1 MNVVAKSLKG
11 YFMRV
16 IGTMALVAALAI
28 PGLAAALPA
37 GAQDTVITPTDY
49 GRGFKLGIQQFNNSG
64 QVGWVILEKRNG
76 KTALAISLEGT
87 RGTERA
93 QLHRARSCDSV
104 ADIDPAVAAP
114 LSDVV
119 NGKSTTTIN
128 LPIERALSGNYAV
141 VVRSASG
148 PYFACGHLR
157 QEIGL

>member
-1 MNVVAKSLKG
+1 
-11 YFMRV
+11 MRV

-28 PGLAAALPA
+28 PGLAALPA

-49 GRGFKLGIQQFNNSG
+49 GRGLKLGVQQLNNSG
-64 QVGWVILEKRNG
+64 QVGWVILNKRDG
-76 KTALAISLEGT
+76 KTALEITLEAT

-93 QLHRARSCDSV
+93 QLHRARSCDSI
-104 ADIDPAVAAP
+104 AEIDPAVAAP

-128 LPIERALSGNYAV
+128 LPIERVLSGNYAV
-141 VVRSASG
+141 VVRSTGG

-157 QEIGL
+157 QELGL